1 MIPITRPPA
10 GWQWSGDT
18 PSLGRPYSSSSFG
31 RPLPFWEVPPQVLRS
46 PSKACPWRY
55 AQQCSVFVVPP
66 QKPTLLWLATLR
78 QKSGATLRPQ
88 GRRVCG
94 SASSCF
100 TGNGQT
106 APTGVVSLSPE
117 TVTALGHAV
126 LRPAGAD
133 GRLHSHSWLWRL
145 ESSRE
150 RELSGGTPDRSQAFL
165 DRKPR
170 RAMSKMLSI
179 LLVANPST
187 RQAVHRG

>member
-10 GWQWSGDT
+10 RWHRSGDPT
-18 PSLGRPYSSSSFG
+18 SLGRPYSSFPFG

-126 LRPAGAD
+126 LRPAGAEASPQSFVAVEA
-133 GRLHSHSWLWRL
+133 G
-145 ESSRE
+145 
-150 RELSGGTPDRSQAFL
+150 ELA
-165 DRKPR
+165 
-170 RAMSKMLSI
+170 RARTL
-179 LLVANPST
+179 
-187 RQAVHRG
+187 RGHA